1 MFIELKSDTI
11 KGRLGGIGMKQNESG
26 LNGITEGVIWKQ
38 LLLFFFPILIGTF
51 FQQLYNTIDAVI
63 VGQYVGKEA
72 LAAVGSTGSLI
83 NLLVGF
89 FVGLSSGA
97 TVIIAQYYGARD
109 NDNVSKAVHSSMA
122 LSIVGGAIIMMIGI
136 IFAPTCLKAMGVPSD
151 IMHYAVD
158 YTRIYF
164 IGMIASLIY
173 NMGSGI
179 LRAIGDSKR
188 PLYFLIISCIVNIVL
203 DALFVIVFK
212 MAVVGVGIATV
223 ISQIISAILTL
234 VVLMKTSQSYKLYLR
249 KIRFH
254 KEILNRVITIGLP
267 AGLQSVMYSISN
279 IIIQSNINSF
289 GTDTIAA
296 WAAYGK
302 IDALF
307 WMAMGAFGVSITT
320 FVGQN
325 FGAKKFDRVKKSVVV
340 CLKMA
345 MGVSIVLSVILFF
358 FGGVFSQLFTND
370 IAVVN
375 KSTEIIRFLTPFYFT
390 YVCVEILSGAIR
402 GTGESLKPMILT
414 CFGICVLRVVWIL
427 LIVPLHPTFNM
438 VTVSYPV
445 TWAVT
450 SILFIIYYLK
460 GNWLTKHMEE

>member
-1 MFIELKSDTI
+1 
-11 KGRLGGIGMKQNESG
+11 MKQKQPG
-26 LNGITEGVIWKQ
+26 LNGITEGIIWKQ
-38 LLLFFFPILIGTF
+38 LLFFFFPILIGTF
-51 FQQLYNTIDAVI
+51 FQQLYNTIDAII

-72 LAAVGSTGSLI
+72 LAAVGSTGNLI

-97 TVIIAQYYGARD
+97 TVIIAQLFGAKD
-109 NDNVSKAVHSSMA
+109 NDGVSKAVHTSIA
-122 LSIVGGAIIMMIGI
+122 LSIVGGAIIMGIGI
-136 IFAPTCLKAMGVPSD
+136 IFAPSCLKAMGVPSD
-151 IMHYAVD
+151 IMHYAVE

-188 PLYFLIISCIVNIVL
+188 PLYFLIISCIVNIIL

-212 MAVVGVGIATV
+212 MEVVGVGVATV
-223 ISQIISAILTL
+223 ISQIVSALLTL
-234 VVLMKTSQSYKLYLR
+234 AVLMRTSQAYKVYWR
-249 KIRFH
+249 KIGFH
-254 KEILNRVITIGLP
+254 KEVLHNIVRIGLP
-267 AGLQSVMYSISN
+267 AGVQSMMYSISN
-279 IIIQSNINSF
+279 IIIQSNINAF
-289 GTDTIAA
+289 GTDTMAA
-296 WAAYGK
+296 WTTYGK
-302 IDALF
+302 IDSLF

-340 CLKMA
+340 SLKMA
-345 MGVSIVLSVILFF
+345 MGVSIALSVILFF
-358 FGGVFSQLFTND
+358 FGGTFSQLFTND
-370 IAVVN
+370 AAVIN
-375 KSTEIIRFLTPFYFT
+375 KSSEIIRFLTPFYFT

-414 CFGICVLRVVWIL
+414 CLGICVLRVAWIL
-427 LIVPLHPTFNM
+427 VIVPIFPSFTM

-445 TWAVT
+445 TWSAT
-450 SILFIIYYLK
+450 SILFIIYYVRGSWLK
-460 GNWLTKHMEE
+460 KHINKETELIDGIMP

>member
-1 MFIELKSDTI
+1 
-11 KGRLGGIGMKQNESG
+11 MKQKQPG
-26 LNGITEGVIWKQ
+26 LNGITEGIIWKQ
-38 LLLFFFPILIGTF
+38 LLFFFFPILVGTF
-51 FQQLYNTIDAVI
+51 FQQLYNTIDAII

-97 TVIIAQYYGARD
+97 TVIIAQFFGARD
-109 NDNVSKAVHSSMA
+109 DESVSKAVHTSIA
-122 LSIVGGAIIMMIGI
+122 LSIVGGAIIMVVGI
-136 IFAPTCLKAMGVPSD
+136 IFAPSCLKAMGVPSD

-188 PLYFLIISCIVNIVL
+188 PLYFLIISCFVNIFL

-212 MAVVGVGIATV
+212 MNVVGVGIATV
-223 ISQIISAILTL
+223 ISQIVSAILTMM
-234 VVLMKTSQSYKLYLR
+234 VLMRTSQSYKLYLR
-249 KIRFH
+249 RIRFYR
-254 KEILNRVITIGLP
+254 EILNRIITIGLP
-267 AGLQSVMYSISN
+267 AGLQSVMYSVSN
-279 IIIQSNINSF
+279 IIIQSNINAF

-302 IDALF
+302 IDSLF

-345 MGVSIVLSVILFF
+345 MGVSIALSVILFF
-358 FGGVFSQLFTND
+358 FGGTFSQLFTSD
-370 IAVVN
+370 AAVIN
-375 KSTEIIRFLTPFYFT
+375 KSSEIIRFLTPFYFT

-414 CFGICVLRVVWIL
+414 CLGICVLRVVWIL
-427 LIVPLHPTFNM
+427 VIVPLYPSFTM

-445 TWAVT
+445 TWAAT
-450 SILFIIYYLK
+450 SILFIIYYVRGSWLK
-460 GNWLTKHMEE
+460 KHIEKENEVTE

>member
-1 MFIELKSDTI
+1 
-11 KGRLGGIGMKQNESG
+11 MKQKQAG
-26 LNGITEGVIWKQ
+26 LNGITEGIIWKQ
-38 LLLFFFPILIGTF
+38 LLFFFFPILVGTF
-51 FQQLYNTIDAVI
+51 FQQLYNTIDAII

-97 TVIIAQYYGARD
+97 TVIIAQFFGARD
-109 NDNVSKAVHSSMA
+109 DESVSKAVHTSIA
-122 LSIVGGAIIMMIGI
+122 LSIVGGAIIMVIGI
-136 IFAPTCLKAMGVPSD
+136 IFAPSCLKAMGVPSD

-188 PLYFLIISCIVNIVL
+188 PLYFLIISCFVNIIL

-212 MAVVGVGIATV
+212 MNVVGVGIATV
-223 ISQIISAILTL
+223 ISQIVSAILTMM
-234 VVLMKTSQSYKLYLR
+234 VLMRTSQSYKLYLR
-249 KIRFH
+249 KIRFYR
-254 KEILNRVITIGLP
+254 EILNRIITIGLP
-267 AGLQSVMYSISN
+267 AGLQSVMYSVSN
-279 IIIQSNINSF
+279 IIIQSNINAF

-302 IDALF
+302 IDSLF

-345 MGVSIVLSVILFF
+345 MGVSIALSVILFF
-358 FGGVFSQLFTND
+358 FGGTFSQLFTND
-370 IAVVN
+370 TAVIN
-375 KSTEIIRFLTPFYFT
+375 KSSEIIRFLTPFYFT

-414 CFGICVLRVVWIL
+414 CLGICALRVVWIL
-427 LIVPLHPTFNM
+427 VIVPLYPSFTM

-445 TWAVT
+445 TWAAT
-450 SILFIIYYLK
+450 SILFIIYYVRGSWLK
-460 GNWLTKHMEE
+460 KHIEKEKEATE

>member
-1 MFIELKSDTI
+1 
-11 KGRLGGIGMKQNESG
+11 MKQAETG

-38 LLLFFFPILIGTF
+38 LLFFFFPILVGTF
-51 FQQLYNTIDAVI
+51 FQQLYNTIDAII

-97 TVIIAQYYGARD
+97 TVIIAQFFGAKD
-109 NDNVSKAVHSSMA
+109 DESVSKSVHTSIA
-122 LSIVGGAIIMMIGI
+122 LSIAGGAVIMVIGM
-136 IFAPTCLKAMGVPSD
+136 IFAPRCLKAMGVPSD

-188 PLYFLIISCIVNIVL
+188 PLYFLIISCFVNIIL

-212 MAVVGVGIATV
+212 MNVIGVGIATV
-223 ISQIISAILTL
+223 MSQVISAILT
-234 VVLMKTSQSYKLYLR
+234 VIVLMKTSQSYKLIWR
-249 KIRFH
+249 KVRFYGD
-254 KEILNRVITIGLP
+254 ILNKIIRIGLP

-279 IIIQSNINSF
+279 IIIQSNINAF

-302 IDALF
+302 IDSLF

-345 MGVSIVLSVILFF
+345 MGVSVVLSVVLFF
-358 FGGVFSQLFTND
+358 FGGTFSQLFTSD
-370 IAVVN
+370 SAVIN
-375 KSTEIIRFLTPFYFT
+375 KSSEIIRFLTPFYFT

-414 CFGICVLRVVWIL
+414 CLGVCVLRVVWIIV
-427 LIVPLHPTFNM
+427 IVPLYPSFTM
-438 VTVSYPV
+438 VTVSYPI
-445 TWAVT
+445 TWSVT
-450 SILFIIYYLK
+450 SILFIIYYVRGSWLK
-460 GNWLTKHMEE
+460 KHIENKIGMFD

>member
-1 MFIELKSDTI
+1 
-11 KGRLGGIGMKQNESG
+11 MKQKQAG
-26 LNGITEGVIWKQ
+26 LNGITEGIIWKQ
-38 LLLFFFPILIGTF
+38 LLFFFFPILVGTF
-51 FQQLYNTIDAVI
+51 FQQLYNTIDAII

-97 TVIIAQYYGARD
+97 TVIIAQFFGARD
-109 NDNVSKAVHSSMA
+109 DESVSKAVHTSIA
-122 LSIVGGAIIMMIGI
+122 LSIVGGAIIMVIGI
-136 IFAPTCLKAMGVPSD
+136 IFAPSCLKAMGVPSD

-188 PLYFLIISCIVNIVL
+188 PLYFLIISCFVNIIL

-212 MAVVGVGIATV
+212 MNVVGVGIATV
-223 ISQIISAILTL
+223 ISQIVSAILTMM
-234 VVLMKTSQSYKLYLR
+234 VLMRTSQSYKLYLR
-249 KIRFH
+249 KIRFYR
-254 KEILNRVITIGLP
+254 EILNRIITIGLP
-267 AGLQSVMYSISN
+267 AGLQSVMYSVSN
-279 IIIQSNINSF
+279 IIIQSNINAF

-302 IDALF
+302 IDSLF

-345 MGVSIVLSVILFF
+345 MGVSIALSVILFF
-358 FGGVFSQLFTND
+358 FGGTFSQLFTND
-370 IAVVN
+370 AAVIN
-375 KSTEIIRFLTPFYFT
+375 KSSEIIRFLTPFYFT

-414 CFGICVLRVVWIL
+414 CLGICVLRVVWIL
-427 LIVPLHPTFNM
+427 VIVPLYPSFTM

-445 TWAVT
+445 TWAAT
-450 SILFIIYYLK
+450 SILFIIYYVRGSWLK
-460 GNWLTKHMEE
+460 KHIEKEKEVTE

>member
-1 MFIELKSDTI
+1 
-11 KGRLGGIGMKQNESG
+11 MKQKQAG
-26 LNGITEGVIWKQ
+26 LNGITEGIIWKQ
-38 LLLFFFPILIGTF
+38 LLFFFFPILVGTF
-51 FQQLYNTIDAVI
+51 FQQLYNTIDAII

-97 TVIIAQYYGARD
+97 TVIIAQFFGARD
-109 NDNVSKAVHSSMA
+109 DESVSKAVHTSIA
-122 LSIVGGAIIMMIGI
+122 LSIVGGAIIMVVGI
-136 IFAPTCLKAMGVPSD
+136 IFAPSCLKAMGVPSD

-188 PLYFLIISCIVNIVL
+188 PLYFLIISCFVNIIL

-212 MAVVGVGIATV
+212 MNVVGVGIATV
-223 ISQIISAILTL
+223 ISQIVSAILTMM
-234 VVLMKTSQSYKLYLR
+234 VLMRTSQSYKLYLR
-249 KIRFH
+249 KIRFYR
-254 KEILNRVITIGLP
+254 EILNRIITIGLP
-267 AGLQSVMYSISN
+267 AGLQSVMYSVSN
-279 IIIQSNINSF
+279 IIIQSNINAF

-302 IDALF
+302 IDSLF

-345 MGVSIVLSVILFF
+345 MGVSIALSVILFF
-358 FGGVFSQLFTND
+358 FGGTFSQLFTND
-370 IAVVN
+370 AVVIN
-375 KSTEIIRFLTPFYFT
+375 KSSEIIRFLTPFYFT

-414 CFGICVLRVVWIL
+414 CLGICVLRVVWIL
-427 LIVPLHPTFNM
+427 VIVPLYPSFTM

-445 TWAVT
+445 TWAAT
-450 SILFIIYYLK
+450 SILFIIYYVRGSWLK
-460 GNWLTKHMEE
+460 KHIEKEKEVTE

>member
-1 MFIELKSDTI
+1 
-11 KGRLGGIGMKQNESG
+11 MKQKQPG
-26 LNGITEGVIWKQ
+26 LNGITEGIIWKQ
-38 LLLFFFPILIGTF
+38 LLFFFFPILVGTF
-51 FQQLYNTIDAVI
+51 FQQLYNTIDAII

-72 LAAVGSTGSLI
+72 LAAVGSTGNLI

-97 TVIIAQYYGARD
+97 TVIIAQLFGAKD
-109 NDNVSKAVHSSMA
+109 NEGVSKAVHTSIA
-122 LSIVGGAIIMMIGI
+122 LSIVGGAIIMVVGI
-136 IFAPTCLKAMGVPSD
+136 IFAPSCLKAMGVPSD
-151 IMHYAVD
+151 IMHYAVE

-188 PLYFLIISCIVNIVL
+188 PLYFLIISCIVNIIL

-212 MAVVGVGIATV
+212 MEVVGVGVATV
-223 ISQIISAILTL
+223 ISQIVSALLTL
-234 VVLMKTSQSYKLYLR
+234 AVLMRTSQAYKVYWR
-249 KIRFH
+249 KIGFH
-254 KEILNRVITIGLP
+254 KEVLHKIVRIGLP
-267 AGLQSVMYSISN
+267 AGVQSMMYSISN
-279 IIIQSNINSF
+279 IIIQSNINAF
-289 GTDTIAA
+289 GTDTMAA
-296 WAAYGK
+296 WTTYGK
-302 IDALF
+302 IDSLF

-345 MGVSIVLSVILFF
+345 MGVSIALSVILFF
-358 FGGVFSQLFTND
+358 FGGTFSQLFTND
-370 IAVVN
+370 AAVIN
-375 KSTEIIRFLTPFYFT
+375 KSSEIIRFLTPFYFT

-414 CFGICVLRVVWIL
+414 CLGICVLRVAWIL
-427 LIVPLHPTFNM
+427 VIVPIFPSFTM

-445 TWAVT
+445 TWAAT
-450 SILFIIYYLK
+450 SILFIIYYVQGSWLK
-460 GNWLTKHMEE
+460 KHIEKENEVTE

>member
-1 MFIELKSDTI
+1 
-11 KGRLGGIGMKQNESG
+11 MKQKQAG
-26 LNGITEGVIWKQ
+26 LNGITEGIIWKQ
-38 LLLFFFPILIGTF
+38 LLFFFFPILVGTF
-51 FQQLYNTIDAVI
+51 FQQLYNTIDAII

-97 TVIIAQYYGARD
+97 TVIIAQFFGARD
-109 NDNVSKAVHSSMA
+109 DESVSKAVHTSIA
-122 LSIVGGAIIMMIGI
+122 LSIVGGAIIMVIGI
-136 IFAPTCLKAMGVPSD
+136 IFAPSCLKAMGVPSD

-188 PLYFLIISCIVNIVL
+188 PLYFLIISCFVNIIL

-212 MAVVGVGIATV
+212 MNVVGVGIATV
-223 ISQIISAILTL
+223 ISQIVSAILTMM
-234 VVLMKTSQSYKLYLR
+234 VLMRTSQSYKLYLR
-249 KIRFH
+249 KIRFYR
-254 KEILNRVITIGLP
+254 EILNRIITIGLP
-267 AGLQSVMYSISN
+267 AGLQSVMYSVSN
-279 IIIQSNINSF
+279 IIIQSNINAF

-302 IDALF
+302 IDSLF

-345 MGVSIVLSVILFF
+345 MGVSIALSVILFF
-358 FGGVFSQLFTND
+358 FGGTFSQLFTND
-370 IAVVN
+370 AAVIN
-375 KSTEIIRFLTPFYFT
+375 KSSEIIRFLTPFYFT

-414 CFGICVLRVVWIL
+414 CLGICALRVVWIL
-427 LIVPLHPTFNM
+427 VIVPLYPSFTM

-445 TWAVT
+445 TWAAT
-450 SILFIIYYLK
+450 SILFIIYYVRGSWLK
-460 GNWLTKHMEE
+460 KHIEKEKEATE

>member
-1 MFIELKSDTI
+1 
-11 KGRLGGIGMKQNESG
+11 MKQKQPG
-26 LNGITEGVIWKQ
+26 LNGITEGIIWKQ
-38 LLLFFFPILIGTF
+38 LLFFFFPILVGTF
-51 FQQLYNTIDAVI
+51 FQQLYNTIDAII

-97 TVIIAQYYGARD
+97 TVIIAQFFGARD
-109 NDNVSKAVHSSMA
+109 DESVSKAVHTSIA
-122 LSIVGGAIIMMIGI
+122 LSIVGGAIIMVVGI
-136 IFAPTCLKAMGVPSD
+136 IFAPSCLKAMGVPSD

-188 PLYFLIISCIVNIVL
+188 PLYFLIISCFVNIFL

-212 MAVVGVGIATV
+212 MNVVGVGIATV
-223 ISQIISAILTL
+223 ISQIVSAILTMM
-234 VVLMKTSQSYKLYLR
+234 VLMRTSQSYKLYLR
-249 KIRFH
+249 KIRFYR
-254 KEILNRVITIGLP
+254 EILNRIITIGLP
-267 AGLQSVMYSISN
+267 AGLQSVMYSVSN
-279 IIIQSNINSF
+279 IIIQSNINAF

-302 IDALF
+302 IDSLF

-345 MGVSIVLSVILFF
+345 MGVSIALSVILFF
-358 FGGVFSQLFTND
+358 FGGTFSQLFTND
-370 IAVVN
+370 AAVIN
-375 KSTEIIRFLTPFYFT
+375 KSSEIIRFLTPFYFT

-414 CFGICVLRVVWIL
+414 CLGICVLRVVWIL
-427 LIVPLHPTFNM
+427 VIVPLYPSFTM

-445 TWAVT
+445 TWAAT
-450 SILFIIYYLK
+450 SILFIIYYVRGSWLK
-460 GNWLTKHMEE
+460 KHIEKENEVTE

>member
-1 MFIELKSDTI
+1 
-11 KGRLGGIGMKQNESG
+11 MKQKQAG
-26 LNGITEGVIWKQ
+26 LNGITEGIIWKQ
-38 LLLFFFPILIGTF
+38 LLFFFFPILVGTF
-51 FQQLYNTIDAVI
+51 FQQLYNTIDAII

-97 TVIIAQYYGARD
+97 TVIIAQFFGARD
-109 NDNVSKAVHSSMA
+109 DESVSKAVHTSIA
-122 LSIVGGAIIMMIGI
+122 LSIVGGAIIMVVGI
-136 IFAPTCLKAMGVPSD
+136 IFAPSCLKAMGVPSD

-188 PLYFLIISCIVNIVL
+188 PLYFLIISCFVNIIL

-212 MAVVGVGIATV
+212 MNVVGVGIATV
-223 ISQIISAILTL
+223 ISQIVSALLT
-234 VVLMKTSQSYKLYLR
+234 VMVLMRTSQSYKLYLR
-249 KIRFH
+249 KIRFYR
-254 KEILNRVITIGLP
+254 EILNRIITIGLP
-267 AGLQSVMYSISN
+267 AGLQSVMYSVSN
-279 IIIQSNINSF
+279 IIIQSNINAF

-302 IDALF
+302 IDSLF

-345 MGVSIVLSVILFF
+345 MGVSIALSVILFF
-358 FGGVFSQLFTND
+358 SGGTFSQLFTND
-370 IAVVN
+370 VAVIN
-375 KSTEIIRFLTPFYFT
+375 KSSEIIRFLTPFYFT

-414 CFGICVLRVVWIL
+414 CLGICVLRVVWIL
-427 LIVPLHPTFNM
+427 VIVPLYPSFTM

-445 TWAVT
+445 TWAAT
-450 SILFIIYYLK
+450 SILFIIYYVRGSWLK
-460 GNWLTKHMEE
+460 KHIEKEKEVTE

>member
-1 MFIELKSDTI
+1 
-11 KGRLGGIGMKQNESG
+11 MKQKETG
-26 LNGITEGVIWKQ
+26 LNGITEGIIWKQ
-38 LLLFFFPILIGTF
+38 LLFFFFPILVGTF
-51 FQQLYNTIDAVI
+51 FQQLYNTIDAII

-97 TVIIAQYYGARD
+97 TVIIAQFFGARD
-109 NDNVSKAVHSSMA
+109 DESVSKAVHTSIA
-122 LSIVGGAIIMMIGI
+122 LSIVGGAIIMVIGI
-136 IFAPTCLKAMGVPSD
+136 IFAPSCLKAMGVPSD
-151 IMHYAVD
+151 IMHFAVD

-188 PLYFLIISCIVNIVL
+188 PLYFLIISCFVNIVL
-203 DALFVIVFK
+203 DALFVIIFK
-212 MAVVGVGIATV
+212 MNVIGVGIATV
-223 ISQIISAILTL
+223 ISQIVSALLTM
-234 VVLMKTSQSYKLYLR
+234 VVLMRTNQSYKLYLR
-249 KIRFH
+249 KIRFYRD
-254 KEILNRVITIGLP
+254 ILNHIITIGLP
-267 AGLQSVMYSISN
+267 AGLQSVMYSVSN
-279 IIIQSNINSF
+279 IIIQSNINAF

-302 IDALF
+302 IDSLF

-345 MGVSIVLSVILFF
+345 MGVSIALSVILFF
-358 FGGVFSQLFTND
+358 FGGTFSQLFTND
-370 IAVVN
+370 AAVIE
-375 KSTEIIRFLTPFYFT
+375 KSSEIIRFLTPFYFT

-414 CFGICVLRVVWIL
+414 CLGICVLRVAWIL
-427 LIVPLHPTFNM
+427 VIVPLYPTFTM

-445 TWAVT
+445 TWAAT
-450 SILFIIYYLK
+450 SILFIIYYVRGSWLK
-460 GNWLTKHMEE
+460 KHIEKEKEAV

>member
-1 MFIELKSDTI
+1 
-11 KGRLGGIGMKQNESG
+11 MKQKQAG
-26 LNGITEGVIWKQ
+26 LNGITEGIIWKQ
-38 LLLFFFPILIGTF
+38 LLFFFFPILVGTF
-51 FQQLYNTIDAVI
+51 FQQLYNTIDAII

-97 TVIIAQYYGARD
+97 TVIIAQFFGARD
-109 NDNVSKAVHSSMA
+109 DESVSKAVHTSIA
-122 LSIVGGAIIMMIGI
+122 LSIVGGAIIMVVGI
-136 IFAPTCLKAMGVPSD
+136 IFAPSCLKAMGVPSD

-188 PLYFLIISCIVNIVL
+188 PLYFLIISCFVNIIL

-212 MAVVGVGIATV
+212 MNVVGVGIATV
-223 ISQIISAILTL
+223 ISQIVSALLT
-234 VVLMKTSQSYKLYLR
+234 VMVLMRTSQSYKLYLR
-249 KIRFH
+249 KIRFYR
-254 KEILNRVITIGLP
+254 EILNRIITIGLP
-267 AGLQSVMYSISN
+267 AGLQSVMYSVSN
-279 IIIQSNINSF
+279 IIIQSNINAF

-302 IDALF
+302 IDSLF

-345 MGVSIVLSVILFF
+345 MGVSIALSVILFF
-358 FGGVFSQLFTND
+358 FGGTFSQLFTND
-370 IAVVN
+370 VAVIN
-375 KSTEIIRFLTPFYFT
+375 KSSEIIRFLTPFYFT

-414 CFGICVLRVVWIL
+414 CLGICVLRVVWIL
-427 LIVPLHPTFNM
+427 VIVPLYPSFTM

-445 TWAVT
+445 TWAAT
-450 SILFIIYYLK
+450 SILFIIYYVRGSWLK
-460 GNWLTKHMEE
+460 KHIEKEKEVTE

>member
-1 MFIELKSDTI
+1 
-11 KGRLGGIGMKQNESG
+11 MKQKQAG
-26 LNGITEGVIWKQ
+26 LNGITEGIIWKQ
-38 LLLFFFPILIGTF
+38 LLFFFFPILVGTF
-51 FQQLYNTIDAVI
+51 FQQLYNTIDAII

-97 TVIIAQYYGARD
+97 TVIIAQFFGARD
-109 NDNVSKAVHSSMA
+109 DESVSKAVHTSIA
-122 LSIVGGAIIMMIGI
+122 LSIVGGAIIMVIGI
-136 IFAPTCLKAMGVPSD
+136 VFAPSCLKAMGVPSD

-188 PLYFLIISCIVNIVL
+188 PLYFLIISCFVNIIL

-212 MAVVGVGIATV
+212 MNVVGVGIATV
-223 ISQIISAILTL
+223 ISQIVSAILTMM
-234 VVLMKTSQSYKLYLR
+234 VLMRTSQSYKLYLR
-249 KIRFH
+249 KIRFYR
-254 KEILNRVITIGLP
+254 EILNRIITIGLP
-267 AGLQSVMYSISN
+267 AGLQSVMYSVSN
-279 IIIQSNINSF
+279 IIIQSNINAF

-302 IDALF
+302 IDSLF

-345 MGVSIVLSVILFF
+345 MGVSIALSVVLFF
-358 FGGVFSQLFTND
+358 FGGTFSQLFTND
-370 IAVVN
+370 AAVIN
-375 KSTEIIRFLTPFYFT
+375 KSSEIIRFLTPFYFT

-414 CFGICVLRVVWIL
+414 CLGICVLRVVWIL
-427 LIVPLHPTFNM
+427 VIVPLYPSFTM

-445 TWAVT
+445 TWAAT
-450 SILFIIYYLK
+450 SILFIIYYVRGSWLK
-460 GNWLTKHMEE
+460 KHIEKEKEVTE

>member
-1 MFIELKSDTI
+1 
-11 KGRLGGIGMKQNESG
+11 MKQKQAG
-26 LNGITEGVIWKQ
+26 LNGITEGIIWKQ
-38 LLLFFFPILIGTF
+38 LLFFFFPILVGTF
-51 FQQLYNTIDAVI
+51 FQQLYNTIDAII

-97 TVIIAQYYGARD
+97 TVIIAQFFGARD
-109 NDNVSKAVHSSMA
+109 DESVSKAVHTSIA
-122 LSIVGGAIIMMIGI
+122 LSIVGGAIIMVIGI
-136 IFAPTCLKAMGVPSD
+136 IFAPSCLKAMGVPSD

-188 PLYFLIISCIVNIVL
+188 PLYFLIISCFVNIIL
-203 DALFVIVFK
+203 DALFVIAFK
-212 MAVVGVGIATV
+212 MNVVGVGIATV
-223 ISQIISAILTL
+223 ISQIVSAILTMM
-234 VVLMKTSQSYKLYLR
+234 VLMRTSQSYKLYLR
-249 KIRFH
+249 KIRFYR
-254 KEILNRVITIGLP
+254 EILNRIITIGLP
-267 AGLQSVMYSISN
+267 AGLQSVMYSVSN
-279 IIIQSNINSF
+279 IIIQSNINAF

-302 IDALF
+302 IDSLF

-345 MGVSIVLSVILFF
+345 MGVSIALSVVLFF
-358 FGGVFSQLFTND
+358 FGGTFSQLFTND
-370 IAVVN
+370 AAVIN
-375 KSTEIIRFLTPFYFT
+375 KSSEIIRFLTPFYFT

-414 CFGICVLRVVWIL
+414 CLGICVLRVVWIL
-427 LIVPLHPTFNM
+427 VIVPLYPSFTM

-445 TWAVT
+445 TWAAT
-450 SILFIIYYLK
+450 SILFIIYYVRGSWLK
-460 GNWLTKHMEE
+460 KHIEKEKEVTE